1 VPHSVRL
8 LNEHGIFATEA
19 AYNNLQ
25 HIMVTY
31 KLSLFIFRKHCVA
44 LHWTASQLLQ
54 YQSDV

>member
-1 VPHSVRL
+1 MQEWCHIQSI

-31 KLSLFIFRKHCVA
+31 KLSLFIFHKHCVA
-44 LHWTASQLLQ
+44 LQV
-54 YQSDV
+54 DR